1 METIVKATCPTCG
14 DVELTP
20 ADLELRICSTTTDAS
35 TYLFTCTECEKVV
48 VKSAS
53 DHRIVTLLTSVGVPT
68 ITWELPAELQETHD
82 GPPLTLDDL
91 IDLRLALESENWAQ
105 LLGLASA

>member
-1 METIVKATCPTCG
+1 METIVKATCPSCG
-14 DVELTP
+14 DIELAP
-20 ADLELRICSTTTDAS
+20 ADLELRVCATSSDAS
-35 TYLFTCTECEKVV
+35 TYHFTCTECENVI

-53 DHRIVTLLTSVGVPT
+53 DSRIVTLLASVGVPT
-68 ITWELPAELQETHD
+68 VHWELPAELSETHD

-105 LLGLASA
+105 LIGLPSA

>member
-20 ADLELRICSTTTDAS
+20 SDLELRICSTPSATIYVFHCPRCDDA
-35 TYLFTCTECEKVV
+35 V
-48 VKSAS
+48 VKPAA
-53 DHRIVTLLTSVGVPT
+53 DARIVTLLSSVGVPA
-68 ITWELPAELQETHD
+68 IHWDLPAELEEVHD

-91 IDLRLALESENWAQ
+91 IDLRLALDSPDWAQ
-105 LLGLASA
+105 RFRSLSA

>member
-1 METIVKATCPTCG
+1 VETIVKATCPTCG

-20 ADLELRICSTTTDAS
+20 ADLELRICSAAAAS
-35 TYLFTCTECEKVV
+35 TYHFTCTACEKVI

-68 ITWELPAELQETHD
+68 VVWELPAELSETHE

-91 IDLRLALESENWAQ
+91 IDLRLALESPNWAR